1 MKISLCNEVIRDW
14 EIGRQAGFAAALGYD
29 GLELAPFTLDAAGPA
44 ALDAAGLDKIRTT
57 VEAEGV
63 VVSGLHWLLVAP
75 EGLSITES
83 DPAIMQRTRET
94 IHALIAMC
102 AGLGGSYLIH
112 GSPAQR
118 VLPETGVDAAR
129 ARALDHF
136 RAAGDAATKAQVHY
150 LLEPLSPAQTAF
162 VNTLDD
168 AAKIVAEVS
177 QPNFSAMIDCSSAAP
192 TETASIPDLL
202 SQHLPSG
209 LIRHVHFNDPNKRA
223 PGQGDLNFLP
233 IVQRLLE
240 LDYDGWIGVEPFDYV
255 PDGPASAARAIGTI
269 RALEQAVQSGVS
281 A

>member
-29 GLELAPFTLDAAGPA
+29 GLEIAPFTLNKDGPA
-44 ALDAAGLDKIRTT
+44 TLDAADLDKIRAT

-75 EGLSITES
+75 DGLSITDA
-83 DPAIMQRTRET
+83 DPAIMQRTRDT
-94 IHALIAMC
+94 IQALVSMC
-102 AGLGGSYLIH
+102 AALGGSYLIH

-118 VLPETGVDAAR
+118 VLPETGVEAAK

-136 RAAGDAATKAQVHY
+136 RAAGEAAGKAQVHY
-150 LLEPLSPAQTAF
+150 LLEPLSRAQTAF

-168 AAKIVAEVS
+168 AAAIVADVD
-177 QPNFSAMIDCSSAAP
+177 QPNFSAMIDCCSAAP

-202 SQHLPSG
+202 SQHLPGG
-209 LIRHVHFNDPNKRA
+209 LIRHVHFNDPNKRS

-233 IVQRLLE
+233 IVQRLLA
-240 LDYDGWIGVEPFDYV
+240 LNYDGWIGVEPFDYV

-269 RALEQAVQSGVS
+269 RALEQAAQAGVS